1 MTGLEGRFDTRA
13 AEQAKMSRIQCLR
26 LTGLVSIERQGQS
39 IFFHVNYERNGI
51 EAFQAPFS

>member
-1 MTGLEGRFDTRA
+1 MAGLEGRFDTRA
-13 AEQAKMSRIQCLR
+13 AEQPKMSRIQIIR
-26 LTGLVSIERQGQS
+26 LTGHVSRERQSQS